1 VTRQKL
7 TCHFA
12 CTTFKVRTDIRIG
25 KAVAIMNDGLPL
37 QQMIA
42 PDGTVMADDLAQ
54 VLCTSKPDLAAVLGL
69 PLNAL
74 SANTL
79 STAEGTHRT
88 LRDLI
93 DVLTSMSRWTESP
106 PQAFAWFSTE
116 PLPSFGDQTCA
127 ALMREGRASAV
138 KSYVSRIAVGG
149 YA

>member
-1 VTRQKL
+1 
-7 TCHFA
+7 
-12 CTTFKVRTDIRIG
+12 
-25 KAVAIMNDGLPL
+25 MNDGLPL

-54 VLCTSKPDLAAVLGL
+54 ILCTSKPDLAAILGL
-69 PLNAL
+69 PRYAL
-74 SANTL
+74 STKAI

-93 DVLTSMSRWTESP
+93 DVLNSVSRWTESP

-127 ALMREGRASAV
+127 DLMREGRAIAV

>member
-1 VTRQKL
+1 VNCFLSGKT
-7 TCHFA
+7 FA
-12 CTTFKVRTDIRIG
+12 EMEK
-25 KAVAIMNDGLPL
+25 NLYL

-54 VLCTSKPDLAAVLGL
+54 ILCTSKPDLAAVLGL

-74 SANTL
+74 SANAL
-79 STAEGTHRT
+79 ATAEGTHRT
-88 LRDLI
+88 LRDFI
-93 DVLTSMSRWTESP
+93 DVLTSVSRRTGSP
-106 PQAFAWFSTE
+106 QQAFAWFSTE

-138 KSYVSRIAVGG
+138 KSYVSRIAIGG